1 MMNPF
6 YNSQHSPVGAF
17 ASFTLGFKGASGG
30 LGIEL
35 AGPACQN
42 VYIGAESADRP
53 GCFSALPFYNDAVD
67 RHVETEPT
75 AQDVW
80 GDSDKQSGIQQDLPS
95 NTQNQSVTIEPF
107 PDGEIIRMTTPARDI
122 WRCGDLE
129 FKIYTPSQ
137 SVPDMALEAEYM
149 SIDPTITK
157 DVLIPAVFAELTLD
171 NTAGASPRKAFFGY
185 EGNDPY
191 TAMRRIDCRKADR
204 GIDTDLGTELPYG
217 EINKLLRQFV
227 PGNDG
232 HCDLDE
238 VVQKAV
244 AIKTDSVG
252 GIDVKG
258 VAQGGVAGIFTD
270 DPDATCA
277 LAFSADEL
285 LAGDITDRLPFG
297 LGNTGL
303 LVMTAKPHELRT
315 WRFAVCFYRAGVAT
329 AGVEAVYMYTRH
341 FKNIE
346 DVAGYALKNF
356 ERYMAEAAR
365 FDAMVMERGLS
376 VSRLFM
382 LSQAI
387 KSYYGST
394 QLLFD
399 TEAGAPLWVVNEG
412 AYRMM
417 NTLDLAVDHLFF
429 EMLKN
434 PWTVRSVLDQYADN
448 YAYFDEVKDGR
459 GGKFPGGISFTHD
472 MGVANVFS
480 APGRSA
486 YELSGRVGCYSY
498 MSQEQLVNWILCAG
512 VYWEGSRDDAWLR
525 GRRQTMCQCLTSM
538 MNRDGADKS
547 RRDGVMDLDSCKTGG
562 GAEITTY
569 DNVDTALGRA
579 RRSAYLAVKCWA
591 AYLALYKMFD
601 ALGLPEAADAAAEQA
616 DRCADTIMKRRRPD
630 GTIPALLEDGDVALT
645 ISVVEGLAY
654 PVVMGVFEDM
664 ALAERYCVFIAAL
677 KKHLEAALA
686 DGCRFEDGAWK
697 MSKTSDNSWL
707 SKTFLCQFIAEKVF
721 KLPKDANA
729 DKVHASWLLD
739 PDNAAQAFS
748 DQMRAG
754 KLCGSAYY
762 PRGVTGILWLG

>member
-1 MMNPF
+1 MNPF

-35 AGPACQN
+35 CGPACQN
-42 VYIGAESADRP
+42 VYIGAESADAP
-53 GCFSALPFYNDAVD
+53 GRFSALPFYKEAVD

-80 GDSDKQSGIQQDLPS
+80 GDSDRESGIQS
-95 NTQNQSVTIEPF
+95 NQSDQPVEIVPF
-107 PDGEIIRMTTPARDI
+107 PDDEIVRLTTPARDI

-137 SVPDMALEAEYM
+137 SVPDMALEAEFM

-157 DVLIPAVFAELTLD
+157 DVLIPAVFVELTLD
-171 NTAGASPRKAFFGY
+171 NTACASPRRAFFGY

-191 TAMRRIDCRKADR
+191 TAMRRID
-204 GIDTDLGTELPYG
+204 
-217 EINKLLRQFV
+217 
-227 PGNDG
+227 
-232 HCDLDE
+232 
-238 VVQKAV
+238 
-244 AIKTDSVG
+244 G
-252 GIDVKG
+252 GDDIDVKG
-258 VAQGGVAGIFTD
+258 VAQGGITGIFTD
-270 DPDATCA
+270 DPDAVCA

-285 LAGDITDRLPFG
+285 LAGDITDRLSFG
-297 LGNTGL
+297 LGSAGL
-303 LVMTAKPHELRT
+303 LVMTAKPHELRA
-315 WRFAVCFYRAGVAT
+315 WRFAVCFYRAGVVTTGA
-329 AGVEAVYMYTRH
+329 EAVYMYTRH
-341 FKNIE
+341 FKGIE
-346 DVAGYALKNF
+346 EVAGYALKNF

-376 VSRLFM
+376 VERQFM

-399 TEAGAPLWVVNEG
+399 IEAGAPLWVVNEG

-434 PWTVRSVLDQYADN
+434 PWTVRSVLDQYADG

-459 GGKFPGGISFTHD
+459 GGKFPGGISFAHD
-472 MGVANVFS
+472 MGVANAFS
-480 APGRSA
+480 APGRSV
-486 YELSGRVGCYSY
+486 YELSGRRGCYSY

-525 GRRQTMCQCLTSM
+525 GRRLTVCQCLMSM
-538 MNRDGADKS
+538 LNRDGADKS

-591 AYLALYKMFD
+591 AYLALFKMFG
-601 ALGLPEAADAAAEQA
+601 ALGESEAAEMAAEQA
-616 DRCADTIMKRRRPD
+616 DRCADTVMRHRRPD
-630 GTIPALLEDGDVALT
+630 GTIPALLEEGNSALT
-645 ISVVEGLAY
+645 LSVAEGLAY
-654 PVVMGVFEDM
+654 PVVMGIFEDM
-664 ALAERYCVFIAAL
+664 ALAERYCVFISAL
-677 KKHLEAALA
+677 KKHFEAALSN
-686 DGCRFEDGAWK
+686 GCRFEDGAWK
-697 MSKTSDNSWL
+697 MSKTSCNSWL
-707 SKTFLCQFIAEKVF
+707 SKTFLCQFIAERIF
-721 KLPKDANA
+721 KLPPDAKA

-739 PDNAAQAFS
+739 PENAAQAFS

-754 KLCGSAYY
+754 KICGSAYY

>member
-1 MMNPF
+1 MNPF

-30 LGIEL
+30 LGVGL
-35 AGPACQN
+35 SGPACQN
-42 VYIGAESADRP
+42 VYIGAESADHPRT
-53 GCFSALPFYNDAVD
+53 FSALPFYNDSAD
-67 RHVETEPT
+67 HRVETEPT

-80 GDSDKQSGIQQDLPS
+80 GDSDIESGIQSNQPNQQDSIDINNPP
-95 NTQNQSVTIEPF
+95 VKIVPF
-107 PDGEIIRMTTPARDI
+107 PDGEIVRLTTPARDI

-129 FKIYTPSQ
+129 FKIYTPFQ
-137 SVPDMALEAEYM
+137 SVPDMALEAEFM

-171 NTAGASPRKAFFGY
+171 NTACASPRRAFFGY

-191 TAMRRIDCRKADR
+191 AAMRRIDGAN
-204 GIDTDLGTELPYG
+204 I
-217 EINKLLRQFV
+217 
-227 PGNDG
+227 
-232 HCDLDE
+232 
-238 VVQKAV
+238 
-244 AIKTDSVG
+244 
-252 GIDVKG
+252 KG
-258 VAQGGVAGIFTD
+258 VAQGAVTGIFTD
-270 DPDATCA
+270 DPGAACA

-285 LAGDITDRLPFG
+285 LAGNITDRLPFG

-329 AGVEAVYMYTRH
+329 TGIEAVYMYTRH

-346 DVAGYALKNF
+346 DAAGYALKNF

-365 FDAMVMERGLS
+365 FDAVIMERGLS
-376 VSRLFM
+376 VERQFM

-399 TEAGAPLWVVNEG
+399 ERAGTPLWVVNEG

-434 PWTVRSVLDQYADN
+434 PWTVRSVLDQYADS

-459 GGKFPGGISFTHD
+459 GGRFPGGISFAHD
-472 MGVANVFS
+472 MGVANAFS
-480 APGRSA
+480 ARGRSV
-486 YELSGRVGCYSY
+486 YELSGRKGCYSY

-512 VYWEGSRDDAWLR
+512 VYWEGARDDAWLQD
-525 GRRQTMCQCLTSM
+525 RRQTIWQCLLSM
-538 MNRDGADKS
+538 VNRDGADEG

-591 AYLALYKMFD
+591 AYLALYKMLG
-601 ALGLPEAADAAAEQA
+601 ALGLTEAAETAAEQA
-616 DRCADTIMKRRRPD
+616 ERCADTVMSYRRPD
-630 GTIPALLEDGDVALT
+630 GTIPALLEEGNTALT
-645 ISVVEGLAY
+645 LSVAEGLAY
-654 PVVMGVFEDM
+654 PVVMGIFEDM
-664 ALAERYCVFIAAL
+664 ALAERHCSFVGAL
-677 KKHLEAALA
+677 KKHFEAALA
-686 DGCRFEDGAWK
+686 NGCRFEDGAWK
-697 MSKTSDNSWL
+697 MSKTSGNSWL
-707 SKTFLCQFIAEKVF
+707 SKTFLCQFIAERVF
-721 KLPKDANA
+721 KFPQDIQA
-729 DKVHASWLLD
+729 DKAHAAWLLD
-739 PDNAAQAFS
+739 PGNAAQAFS

-754 KLCGSAYY
+754 KICGSAYY
-762 PRGVTGILWLG
+762 PRGVTAILWLS